1 MSTPPE
7 EQTPFFSAEQLRGL
21 RDMYQQAPWLY
32 SEFQTPQSS
41 VQRPAFIEQDVKGRP
56 RRLKMEDE
64 EEVEEKRM
72 LEEHMKQEVEKDQL
86 NRYIQQLMLENQGL
100 REQTTQVMMEQKKRD
115 EKRNHVFDISVK

>member
-1 MSTPPE
+1 
-7 EQTPFFSAEQLRGL
+7 
-21 RDMYQQAPWLY
+21 
-32 SEFQTPQSS
+32 
-41 VQRPAFIEQDVKGRP
+41 
-56 RRLKMEDE
+56 MEDE

-100 REQTTQVMMEQKKRD
+100 RERTTQVMMEQKKRD

>member
-100 REQTTQVMMEQKKRD
+100 RERTTQVMMEQKKRD